1 MSENNVIKI
10 YYIIDDEN
18 TKTLS
23 YTVEYYKDGEKVE
36 QDTETERSTV
46 QVLEPDTLEINKEKI
61 NTTNKYVG
69 YKLDKTEP
77 SEIPDT
83 VNNGETIKVY
93 YVKDKFEF
101 TVEYYYDGVQDES
114 KKETAEATYQEE
126 IAEYED
132 KNITGYKLEKVERT
146 PLTITEIAENNII
159 KVYYTKR
166 TDLSYKVE
174 YYYDGEIDESK
185 TDIVE
190 NQTYE
195 TIVEEVTNKVIPGYK
210 LEKTENLPLTV
221 QEYEGLNI
229 IKVYYIK
236 DQFNYT
242 VNYYYDGI
250 KDEKNANTY
259 TATYEDIINTY
270 EDKVRDG
277 YRLEKIVNMPLQI
290 TEVAENNVIDV
301 YYVRKDAVV
310 KVKYV
315 DKYNGEQIEEETIKN
330 GKVFD
335 EFDVSGDVKE
345 IEGYTL
351 VESPEVMTGIYAEEP
366 EEKVYYYAQN
376 TKVTVKYLEKDEEAQ
391 SLAEEIIIDGYE
403 GKEYTSEKKEIENY
417 TFVKSTENTSGTMTR
432 EELEVIYYYLQNTK
446 VTVNYI
452 DKNTEEKL
460 EVITKDGLVGDI
472 FAAVAKD
479 FEDYVLVEKP
489 ENETVVMAKEELVLN
504 YYYVHISSGVIEKH
518 IDINTNEVLDSKV
531 YEGNEGD
538 EYKTEAREFEGY
550 DLVQTKLPENAEGT
564 MKVEA
569 IEVKYYYERKAN
581 VKVEYID
588 KITNEKLAEDEYIY
602 GHENNTY
609 ETKEKE
615 FEKYKLIETSNNT
628 TGQMRVSKKEDGTV
642 DTETVVKYYYV
653 HESEGITE
661 RHLDIISG
669 ELLEKIANHEGHEG
683 DEYNI
688 EAKTFEGYDIVT
700 EKIPENA
707 KGQMTKERIVVSYYY
722 IRKAYVEV
730 EYIDKYSGERLKE
743 KVKINEEKDVYT
755 EKDSTE
761 IIEGHEGDIYETK
774 EKVFEKYKLVEKAD
788 NTSGQ
793 MKVTVNE
800 DGTINTRTKVTYYYA
815 KESVGV
821 KEEHIDIVT
830 GEVIKKEL
838 HTGYEGDSY
847 TTYAKDLDGYVLVK
861 EHYPENAEGVMTKEE
876 QDIKYYYARVAK
888 VEVEYIDQD
897 TKEKIIDNVIIDGY
911 EGKKYETEVK
921 VFEGYKLFDKPH
933 NSTGKM
939 KITDEDSELE
949 NIIKVKYYY
958 KKASEEINKPSI
970 EGLTTIT
977 NIYNNGVLT
986 SVDTNGSSNNNSNG
1000 NSSGNSGNSNNGN
1013 YTSNDN
1019 TGVNNY
1025 EKTPGTGDKIL
1036 IVITTVLIL
1045 ITTNIVLWISQIRRK
1060 NKKNFIK

>member
-538 EYKTEAREFEGY
+538 EYKTNSKEFEGY
-550 DLVQTKLPENAEGT
+550 DLVETKLPENAEGT
-564 MKVEA
+564 MEVEA
-569 IEVKYYYERKAN
+569 IEVKYYYERKTN
-581 VKVEYID
+581 VRVEYID
-588 KITNEKLAEDEYIY
+588 KVTGEKLAEDEYIY
-602 GHENNTY
+602 GHENNEYTA
-609 ETKEKE
+609 EEKE
-615 FEKYKLIETSNNT
+615 FEGYVVVKEMYPEN
-628 TGQMRVSKKEDGTV
+628 SKGTMTKE
-642 DTETVVKYYYV
+642 EIVVKYYYV
-653 HESEGITE
+653 HISDGVIE
-661 RHLDIISG
+661 RHLNAING
-669 ELLEKIANHEGHEG
+669 ELLEEITYHEGNEA

-688 EAKTFEGYDIVT
+688 EAKTFEGYDLV
-700 EKIPENA
+700 EDKLPENA

-722 IRKAYVEV
+722 VRRAELQV
-730 EYIDKYSGERLKE
+730 EYIDKYSGERLQE
-743 KVKINEEKDVYT
+743 KVKAELDGDIYT

-761 IIEGHEGDIYETK
+761 IVKGHEGDRYETK
-774 EKVFEKYKLVEKAD
+774 EKVFEKYKLVETSN
-788 NTSGQ
+788 NTSGE

-815 KESVGV
+815 KESEGI
-821 KEEHIDIVT
+821 KEEYIDIIT
-830 GEVIKKEL
+830 GKPLGEGPKHEG
-838 HTGYEGDSY
+838 HEGDEY
-847 TTYAKDLDGYVLVK
+847 TTKPKDIAGYVVV
-861 EHYPENAEGVMTKEE
+861 EEYYPENATGTMKKEE
-876 QDIKYYYARVAK
+876 TVVKYYYARVAK
-888 VEVEYIDQD
+888 VEVEYIDQE
-897 TKEKIIDNVIIDGY
+897 TKAKIIDNVVIDGY
-911 EGKKYETEVK
+911 EGKEYKTEEK
-921 VFEGYKLFDKPH
+921 TFKGYKLFDKPY

-939 KITDEDSELE
+939 KITEDEDGELE
-949 NIIKVKYYY
+949 NTTKVRYYY
-958 KKASEEINKPSI
+958 IRVPEEVNKPNT
-970 EGLTTIT
+970 EGPTTIT
-977 NIYNNGVLT
+977 NIYNNNI
-986 SVDTNGSSNNNSNG
+986 SSNGNSNNNLNG

-1013 YTSNDN
+1013 YTSNNN
-1019 TGVNNY
+1019 TGLSNY
-1025 EKTPGTGDKIL
+1025 EKTPGTGDIL
-1036 IVITTVLIL
+1036 PIVAGVTILGLLVL
-1045 ITTNIVLWISQIRRK
+1045 NIVLWVVHKKCK